1 MNNKKLLIATLA
13 TAFSGMVSAS
23 DVTILPYPY
32 PVEAIDYTKLA
43 LQACAEYGDN
53 DACLELKALLAQA
66 QETIDQTGTFNWTP
80 EGEARRNACVQAI
93 LGQIEERKEIFAEK
107 ISEST
112 SLLQDVDAKTEEAAQ
127 NLAEALGKTEQ

>member
-13 TAFSGMVSAS
+13 TAFSGMTFAS

-43 LQACAEYGDN
+43 LQACEEFGDT
-53 DACLELKALLAQA
+53 DACTELKALLAQA

-80 EGEARRNACVQAI
+80 EGEARKNACVQSI

-107 ISEST
+107 MSEPT
-112 SLLQDVDAKTEEAAQ
+112 SLLQDADAKSEEAGHD
-127 NLAEALGKTEQ
+127 LAEALGKTE